1 MANNDINDQ
10 ADWLTEKVK
19 QYLVTMMDRVLDEA
33 SDREFYQAL
42 CYALREEIMIN
53 WAATRRTFIEQRS
66 RALYYMSMEYL
77 PGRIL
82 GNNLTNLGATELVQR
97 VLKRLNRNFSAIAE
111 CEPDP
116 GLGNGGLGRL
126 ASCFLDSCATLQ
138 YPAMGYGLRYQYG
151 IFDQEIW
158 DGVQIERPD
167 TWLLSENPWEIRR
180 DSFATSVHYCG
191 QPIRTANQHG
201 DVVYGLQNFEEV
213 RALPYD
219 TPIIGYA
226 PHQDY
231 SVLTLR
237 LWTTKESPRNFA
249 LQQFN
254 AGQLDQASENTAL
267 TDVLYP
273 VDVHETGK
281 RIRLKQEYLLVS
293 ASLQDILRR
302 LEWFDADGAMI
313 ADTTRIQINDTH
325 PALVVAELMR
335 LLTKRWNLSW
345 NEAWEVTQ
353 TCCSFTNHTVLKEA
367 LEEWNQSLIQ
377 YLLPRQYDIIER
389 LNQQLCEGVRR
400 SFPGDEEKVRRLSI
414 LQEGKVKM
422 AHLAIYGSHRVN
434 GVAKLHT
441 EILKSKVFPDFV
453 DLYPDRFINVTNGVT
468 QRRWLL
474 HCNPKLSKFL
484 TDRIGDGWVTD
495 FSQIAHISNFASDE
509 QSQLE
514 FLAIK
519 RENKQ
524 RLIDFIQTH
533 RVVHDHVGRPVVNLP
548 GLTPDSLFDVQIKRI
563 HEYKRQLLLAL
574 HTIMLYQE
582 LLDNPQARPIRRTI
596 IVAGKAAPS
605 YTLAKNIILLINCMA
620 RSINNDPRIGDRLRI
635 LFLENYNVSR
645 AEAIIP
651 AADLSEQIS
660 TTGLEASGTGNMKL
674 AINGALTIGT
684 DDGANVEMRQ
694 QVTDRWWPFLFG
706 QSALEIEMLRRQ
718 SSTAAWEIYSAYP
731 AIRRAVD
738 ALRDETFAQRG
749 SEHDALTSLYNTLL
763 EGHFGTPPDPFFVL
777 QGLPSYYETQK
788 KVEQLY
794 TSPLLWAEY
803 ALHNIAGMGYFS
815 ADRSVRDYAQNI
827 WGLRPCPPKPQLLTQ
842 VRADYRLHSPPV
854 EAFEHHS

>member
-1 MANNDINDQ
+1 MEIERQ
-10 ADWLTEKVK
+10 IEWLSEKVK
-19 QYLVTMMDRVLDEA
+19 QYLITMMDQVVEEA

-53 WAATRRTFIEQRS
+53 WSASRRTFLEKKPRT
-66 RALYYMSMEYL
+66 LYYLSMEYL

-97 VLKRLNRNFSAIAE
+97 VLKKLGRDFRTVSE

-126 ASCFLDSCATLQ
+126 ASCFLDSLATLQ

-167 TWLLSENPWEIRR
+167 TWLLRENPWEIRR
-180 DSFATSVHYCG
+180 DNLATNVHYCG
-191 QPIRTANQHG
+191 QPVRTANQHG
-201 DVVYGLQNFEEV
+201 DVVYALDNFEEV

-226 PHQDY
+226 PSQEY

-237 LWTTKESPRNFA
+237 LWTTKESPRNFQ

-254 AGQLDQASENTAL
+254 AGQLDQAAENTAL

-273 VDVHETGK
+273 VDVHDTGK

-302 LEWFDADGAMI
+302 LEWFGADAAMI
-313 ADTTRIQINDTH
+313 ADKTRIQINDTH
-325 PALVVAELMR
+325 PAMVVAEMMR
-335 LLTKRWNLSW
+335 LLTRQWSLSW
-345 NEAWEVTQ
+345 GEAWEITR

-367 LEEWNQSLIQ
+367 LEEWDQSLIQ

-389 LNQQLCEGVRR
+389 LNQQLCQEIRTQ
-400 SFPGDEEKVRRLSI
+400 FPKDEERVRRLSI
-414 LQEGKVKM
+414 LEEGRVKM
-422 AHLAIYGSHRVN
+422 AHLAIYGSHKVN
-434 GVAKLHT
+434 GVAQLHT
-441 EILKSKVFPDFV
+441 SILKSKVFPDFV
-453 DLYPDRFINVTNGVT
+453 ELYPDRFVNVTNGVT

-474 HCNPKLSKFL
+474 HCNPDLSRFL
-484 TDRIGDGWVTD
+484 IDRIGEGWITD
-495 FSQIAHISNFASDE
+495 FSKIGEIADYASDE
-509 QSQLE
+509 KSQRE
-514 FLAIK
+514 FLEIK
-519 RENKQ
+519 RKNKQ
-524 RLIDFIQTH
+524 QLIDFIHTH

-548 GLTPDSLFDVQIKRI
+548 TLTAGSLFDVQIKRI

-582 LLDNPQARPIRRTI
+582 LVENPDCRSIDRTI

-605 YTLAKNIILLINCMA
+605 YTIAKQIILLINCMA
-620 RSINNDPRIGDRLRI
+620 RQINNDPRIGNRLRI
-635 LFLENYNVSR
+635 LFLENYSVSR

-684 DDGANVEMRQ
+684 DDGANVEMRE

-706 QSALEIEMLRRQ
+706 HSTSELDALRRQ
-718 SSTAAWEIYSAYP
+718 GASPAWEIYSAYP
-731 AIRRAVD
+731 EIRKAVD
-738 ALRDETFAQRG
+738 SLRDGTFAQKE
-749 SEHDALTSLYNTLL
+749 SEHEALLSLYNSLL
-763 EGHFGTPPDPFFVL
+763 EGHFGSPPDPYFVL
-777 QGLPSYYETQK
+777 QAIPGYYETQK
-788 KVEQLY
+788 KVEELY
-794 TSPLLWAEY
+794 QKPLEWAEY
-803 ALHNIAGMGYFS
+803 ALHNVAGMGKFS
-815 ADRSVRDYAQNI
+815 ADRSIRDYAHEI
-827 WGLRPCPPKPQLLTQ
+827 WGLRTCWPDHEIIEK
-842 VRADYRLHSPPV
+842 VRKEYRLHTPPEEMV
-854 EAFEHHS
+854 ER